1 MGQYFFDKSE
11 RLAKRHQFERVMSK
25 GQKQRIGTYC
35 TLFVFPNGLD
45 RKRLG
50 IIASRKIGNAV
61 ARNRAKRKI
70 REVFRRIKD
79 NISPAM
85 DIVIISGKDLVSLP
99 VHVLEEKISK
109 PLLTQR

>member
-1 MGQYFFDKSE
+1 MGRYSFDKSE
-11 RLAKRHQFERVMSK
+11 RLAKRRQFERVMSK
-25 GQKQRIGTYC
+25 GRRQRIGTFC
-35 TLFVFPNGLD
+35 TLFISPNGLD

-70 REVFRRIKD
+70 REVFRHIKD

-85 DIVIISGKDLVSLP
+85 DIVIISGKDLVRLP

-109 PLLTQR
+109 PLIVQR